1 MRLLAFQLKE
11 ALVPA
16 KSEGPYI
23 VTANQS
29 DHSGSNQNAPPWTT
43 FSKWISVVVARVK
56 WFMGGESRV
65 FSAGGC

>member
-23 VTANQS
+23 ITRS
-29 DHSGSNQNAPPWTT
+29 YWRYEKMP
-43 FSKWISVVVARVK
+43 
-56 WFMGGESRV
+56 
-65 FSAGGC
+65 